1 MNQERLNRITVEEGK
16 CGGRHCIRGQRLR
29 VTDVL
34 ELLASGASFDE
45 ILKDYPSSIARTSWL
60 PLTTPRTRPITLSFR
75 LREVSANERIIVTKD
90 EDFLYLASEPKA
102 TFQLLGFGSAIAAP
116 LPCLKRSNGSGRSWK
131 HR

>member
-1 MNQERLNRITVEEGK
+1 VKFLVDNQLPAALAVY
-16 CGGRHCIRGQRLR
+16 LR
-29 VTDVL
+29 KKGMDSEHVLDAGLGEATDA
-34 ELLASGASFDE
+34 ELCRYA
-45 ILKDYPSSIARTSWL
+45 T
-60 PLTTPRTRPITLSFR
+60 
-75 LREVSANERIIVTKD
+75 ANERIIVTKD